1 MNKFAGILLTSR
13 TQTHVA
19 HLQVQSYAAHI
30 ALNVYYNGIV
40 SLVDGLV
47 EEYQGKYG
55 IVKGYETIVIKD
67 MDTPEAALTY
77 LKSILKFV
85 EVARKKLP
93 QDTNI
98 QNNVDTIVTLL
109 ESTIY
114 KLTFLK

>member
-13 TQTHVA
+13 TQMHIA
-19 HLQVQSYAAHI
+19 HLQVQSYAAHM
-30 ALNVYYNGIV
+30 ALNAYYDGIV
-40 SLVDGLV
+40 GLIDGLV

-55 IVKGYETIVIKD
+55 IVKGYKIIGIKD
-67 MDTPEAALTY
+67 MDTPEAILTY

-85 EVARKKLP
+85 EVARKQLP

-98 QNNVDTIVTLL
+98 QNNIDAIVTLL
-109 ESTIY
+109 DSTIY